1 MTSLESLSTSALTLA
16 LAAASRRH
24 EAIAANIANAGAAG
38 YQPLRRD
45 FESQLAEARL
55 ALEQRG
61 TVGARELALVQPA
74 LQPALDDTGTALP
87 VQLDAE
93 LAQLAG
99 NAVHYQAL
107 LQGLSKHFALL
118 AAAAGDG
125 RR

>member
-1 MTSLESLSTSALTLA
+1 MTSLESLTTSALTLA
-16 LAAASRRH
+16 LDAASRRH
-24 EAIAANIANAGAAG
+24 QAIAANIANADAAG
-38 YQPLRRD
+38 YQPLRLD
-45 FESQLAEARL
+45 FEAQLTEARL

-74 LQPALDDTGTALP
+74 LQPALDDSGQGQS

-107 LQGLSKHFALL
+107 LQGLAKHFALL